1 MSTNICYQEILDSY
15 PEYITKEQM
24 YQICHISKRTC
35 LYLLESGIVP
45 CFDSGKKTRR
55 YKIKTADVVEY
66 LCRRQLSP
74 SLFQAPSGYYS
85 GKDIPISHKKIHR
98 MRSFYETLL
107 SDHSDVMTTAEV
119 AEFTGYSRT
128 SVNSWCSKGTL
139 KAFLIKQAFHIP
151 KTYLLDFLTSSSFIC
166 ISVKSI
172 KHKWFN
178 DQIRRL

>member
-66 LCRRQLSP
+66 LRRRQLSP

-85 GKDIPISHKKIHR
+85 EQVLAIAQSLGYRTFNWSFTYRDWELDNQPEHAVALQTMLDGLHSGAIYQLHAISPTNAAILDDFSDAA
-98 MRSFYETLL
+98 RSIGYEFELL
-107 SDHSDVMTTAEV
+107 
-119 AEFTGYSRT
+119 
-128 SVNSWCSKGTL
+128 
-139 KAFLIKQAFHIP
+139 P
-151 KTYLLDFLTSSSFIC
+151 
-166 ISVKSI
+166 
-172 KHKWFN
+172 
-178 DQIRRL
+178 